1 MRLFIRSTVVALLVA
16 LPSIAAAQT
25 ITFEGLG
32 DGAAIPSGYSGLNWQ
47 NMYTLNGTTYA
58 GGNSGYYNGRVSGDM
73 VAYNGFANPA
83 AILEGTSPFT
93 LNSGWFT
100 AAWNDGLTLDMTG
113 YVGGVATYFASNILS
128 TNGPAFLTF
137 DWMNLSSVSFV
148 SSGGVHNDNLSGAGE
163 HFALDNLAVNGEV
176 TAAPEPASVVL
187 LATGLLGVGVVARRR
202 RKNAPTA

>member
-1 MRLFIRSTVVALLVA
+1 MRHFFRSTVVALLVA

-32 DGAAIPSGYSGLNWQ
+32 DGALIPNGYSGLNWQ
-47 NMYTLNGTTYA
+47 NMYTLNGTTY
-58 GGNSGYYNGRVSGDM
+58 GPSGYQNGRVSGDM
-73 VAYNGFANPA
+73 VAYNGFGDPSAV
-83 AILEGTSPFT
+83 LLGTSPFT

-100 AAWNDGLTLDMTG
+100 AAWQDQLTLDMTG
-113 YVGGVATYFASNILS
+113 YVGGVATYFASNILD
-128 TNGPAFLTF
+128 TNGPSFLTF
-137 DWMNLSSVSFV
+137 DWMNLDQVTFTT
-148 SSGGVHNDNLSGAGE
+148 SGGVPSQYYNGTGAE
-163 HFALDNLAVNGEV
+163 HFAVDNLTINAEV